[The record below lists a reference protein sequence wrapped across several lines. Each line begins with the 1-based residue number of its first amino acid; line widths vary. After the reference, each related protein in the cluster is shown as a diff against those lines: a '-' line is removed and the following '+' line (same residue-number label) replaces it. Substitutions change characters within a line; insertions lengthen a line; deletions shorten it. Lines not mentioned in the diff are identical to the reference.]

1 MKNTLLFA
9 YSTNIL
15 VRLLAVNMKTELSYP
30 KNPKMCDPILVTPL
44 KMQPHYSQ
52 SSRENATPS
61 SGTSPVASYKQV
73 RPRVY
78 FSSNIYSNSFLFHTS
93 ETAVVI
99 FFPPEAPITS
109 CTSLL
114 LSVKIA
120 GDKDENGRLPGSGK
134 LTSDG

>member
-1 MKNTLLFA
+1 MKN
-9 YSTNIL
+9 STNIL
-15 VRLLAVNMKTELSYP
+15 VRLLAVIMKTELSYS

-52 SSRENATPS
+52 SSRENTTPS
-61 SGTSPVASYKQV
+61 SGTSPVASYKEV
-73 RPRVY
+73 PPRVY
-78 FSSNIYSNSFLFHTS
+78 FFSNINSNYFFHTR